1 MYPFTKVINSSIGS
15 FSYVSYFCSINNVN
29 IGKYCSIAKRTSIGL
44 GFHPTDFISS
54 SPIFYSN
61 NNPLKKSFVN
71 KKTFNDIKPT
81 FIGNDVWIGANVV
94 VLDGVKIGDGSVIGA
109 NSVVTK
115 DIEPY
120 SVAGGVPARIIK
132 KRFSD
137 EIIDLLMKIKW
148 WDLDV
153 DFLSQKDI
161 VEIFS
166 KPIKLTNLK
175 KLYNKLK

>member
-1 MYPFTKVINSSIGS
+1 M
-15 FSYVSYFCSINNVN
+15 
-29 IGKYCSIAKRTSIGL
+29 
-44 GFHPTDFISS
+44 
-54 SPIFYSN
+54 
-61 NNPLKKSFVN
+61 
-71 KKTFNDIKPT
+71 
-81 FIGNDVWIGANVV
+81 
-94 VLDGVKIGDGSVIGA
+94 
-109 NSVVTK
+109 
-115 DIEPY
+115 
-120 SVAGGVPARIIK
+120 PARIIK